1 MKSMKSIGEI
11 VFVDIT
17 RGNDESLKLPAEVEA
32 YFDEIQDKK
41 MRMVPMVVILSPD
54 LTQKFGAF
62 KYVQLKHQEFSKIFK
77 DAKKKIR
84 EAKKLGGLSS
94 VGKVEIADQDNES
107 SKEGVVTIGSPQL
120 ESWESKQG
128 SEIKAML
135 MRVEHDD
142 LFIFKTSKG
151 KILKVKSSQ
160 LSKDSVDRVKALM
173 AENTDKA

>member
-1 MKSMKSIGEI
+1 
-11 VFVDIT
+11 
-17 RGNDESLKLPAEVEA
+17 
-32 YFDEIQDKK
+32 
-41 MRMVPMVVILSPD
+41 MVVILSPD

-62 KYVQLKHQEFSKIFK
+62 KYAQLKPQEFSKIFR

-94 VGKVEIADQDNES
+94 VGKVEIADQEAQDTES
-107 SKEGVVTIGSPQL
+107 SKAGVVTIASPQL

-135 MRVEHDD
+135 MRVEND

-160 LSKDSVDRVKALM
+160 LSTDSVDRAKALM
-173 AENTDKA
+173 AENADKA

>member
-1 MKSMKSIGEI
+1 MGEV

-32 YFDEIQDKK
+32 YFNEIENKK
-41 MRMVPMVVILSPD
+41 RRMVPMVVILSPD

-62 KYVQLKHQEFSKIFK
+62 KYAQLKPQEFSKIFK
-77 DAKKKIR
+77 DAKKKIK
-84 EAKKLGGLSS
+84 EAKKVGGLSS
-94 VGKVEIADQDNES
+94 VGKVEIADQEAKDKES
-107 SKEGVVTIGSPQL
+107 SKDGVVIISSPQL

-135 MRVEHDD
+135 MRVENDD

-160 LSKDSVDRVKALM
+160 LSTDSVERAKALM
-173 AENTDKA
+173 AENADKA